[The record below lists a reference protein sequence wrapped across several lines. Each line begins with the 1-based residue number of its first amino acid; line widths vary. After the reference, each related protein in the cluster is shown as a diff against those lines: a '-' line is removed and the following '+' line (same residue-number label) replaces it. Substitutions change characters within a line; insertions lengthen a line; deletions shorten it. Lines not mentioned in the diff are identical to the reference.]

1 MSQSLA
7 NLPPQVRQQVEL
19 MLSKLPENTRQQVL
33 NSPMLKKII
42 ERAEQDMQSGGGARI
57 ASAARAAQLES
68 PSLAPRPT
76 PHGHYN
82 GTVQPGDRVSLRG
95 WIFLL
100 VVMGGIA
107 WVMSQL

>member
-19 MLSKLPENTRQQVL
+19 MLSKLPESTRQQVL

-42 ERAEQDMQSGGGARI
+42 ERAEQEMQSGGGARA
-57 ASAARAAQLES
+57 ASAARAAQRES